1 MMDSTSIKIFI
12 MDDTGMKIF
21 IILELI
27 FCFVLLIFVL
37 KSLLKGRELQREE
50 EKYVYVCNSCL
61 EELESFERFHGSC
74 QKCQCSQ
81 KMDNSWYHKKKR
93 NT

>member
-1 MMDSTSIKIFI
+1 MMDNISIKIFI
-12 MDDTGMKIF
+12 M
-21 IILELI
+21 LELI
-27 FCFVLLIFVL
+27 FCFILLIFVL
-37 KSLLKGRELQREE
+37 KSLSNGRKLQREE
-50 EKYVYVCNSCL
+50 EKDVYVCNSCL

>member
-12 MDDTGMKIF
+12 M
-21 IILELI
+21 LELI
-27 FCFVLLIFVL
+27 FCFILLIFVL
-37 KSLLKGRELQREE
+37 KSLSNGRKLQQEE
-50 EKYVYVCNSCL
+50 EKDVYVCNSCL
-61 EELESFERFHGSC
+61 EELENFERFHGSC